1 LNTEL
6 FAGEMHERNGRQ
18 RRDAISHAC
27 AVIGKASMTQGERPR
42 LSGTNLE
49 RAADHNQRVTLQ
61 AIRVGGSLTRVDL
74 ARITGLTA
82 PAIAN
87 ITRRLTEDGLI
98 EEAGQRRGGRGQ
110 PPTNLR
116 VRRDACYSVGINI
129 DRDHVTLVLVD
140 FAGQVLARKSIEVHF
155 ALPDQVRSLY
165 RRSIKSMLRRA
176 GVDSAKLVG
185 LGVAMPDDLGSV
197 SLPGRPA
204 GYAAWEGLDV
214 AGLFAEPL
222 PLQVFVENDAAAAA
236 LGEMQLGLGQRYNSF
251 FYVLISAGLGGGF
264 VLDGNYVR
272 GANGRSGELGFMRAS
287 LAAKQEQVQK
297 LVSLSGLAEYLAGSG
312 LDVAALRDEA
322 PPPDFVRCLDEWIE
336 QAASRLCT
344 PLDAINCLINPSV
357 VLIGGR
363 LPRQIVERLA
373 NRLNAIIGDSTDAP
387 SIARVERA
395 ALSEDAPAVGAA
407 ILPFSHFLLPR
418 PGALWKASEPRA
430 GVKAEA

>member
-1 LNTEL
+1 
-6 FAGEMHERNGRQ
+6 
-18 RRDAISHAC
+18 
-27 AVIGKASMTQGERPR
+27 MTGGERPR

-87 ITRRLTEDGLI
+87 ITRRLTDDGLI

-129 DRDHVTLVLVD
+129 DRDHVTLVIVD
-140 FAGQVLARKSIEVHF
+140 FAGEVLARKSIEIDF
-155 ALPDQVRSLY
+155 ALPDDVRALY
-165 RRSIKSMLRRA
+165 RKSIKPMLRA
-176 GVDSAKLVG
+176 AKVDSAKLVG

-204 GYAAWEGLDV
+204 GYSAWEGLDV
-214 AGLFAEPL
+214 GTLFAEPL

-272 GANGRSGELGFMRAS
+272 GANGRSGELGFMLAS
-287 LAAKQEQVQK
+287 DEAGRREQVQK
-297 LVSLSGLAEYLAGSG
+297 RVSLSGLAEHLGSHG
-312 LDVAALRDEA
+312 FALAALREDDPSPEFA
-322 PPPDFVRCLDEWIE
+322 RCLEDWIG
-336 QAASRLCT
+336 QAARRLCT

-363 LPRQIVERLA
+363 LPRQVVERLA
-373 NRLNAIIGDSTDAP
+373 DRLNAIIGDATEAP

-407 ILPFSHFLLPR
+407 ILPFSHFLLPK
-418 PGALWKASEPRA
+418 PGALWKAAAPTSA
-430 GVKAEA
+430 L

>member
-1 LNTEL
+1 
-6 FAGEMHERNGRQ
+6 M
-18 RRDAISHAC
+18 S
-27 AVIGKASMTQGERPR
+27 QGERPR

-140 FAGQVLARKSIEVHF
+140 FAGQVLARKSVEVDF

-165 RRSIKSMLRRA
+165 RRSIRSMLRRA

-214 AGLFAEPL
+214 AALFAEPL

-251 FYVLISAGLGGGF
+251 FYILISSGLGGGF

-272 GANGRSGELGFMRAS
+272 GANGRSGELGFM
-287 LAAKQEQVQK
+287 LAPNQAGAREQVQT
-297 LVSLSGLAEYLAGSG
+297 LVSLSGLAAYLASHGFG
-312 LDVAALRDEA
+312 LTALRDDA
-322 PPPDFVRCLDEWIE
+322 PPAAFTACVNDWIE
-336 QAASRLCT
+336 QAAQRLCT

-373 NRLNAIIGDSTDAP
+373 QRLNAIIGDATDAP

-407 ILPFSHFLLPR
+407 ILPFSHFLLPK
-418 PGALWKASEPRA
+418 PGALWKASGPDA
-430 GVKAEA
+430 GMVAED

>member
-1 LNTEL
+1 
-6 FAGEMHERNGRQ
+6 
-18 RRDAISHAC
+18 
-27 AVIGKASMTQGERPR
+27 MTRGERPR

-87 ITRRLTEDGLI
+87 ITRRLLDDGLI

-110 PPTNLR
+110 PPTNLK
-116 VRRDACYSVGINI
+116 VRPDACYSVGINI
-129 DRDHVTLVLVD
+129 DRDHVTMVLVD
-140 FAGQVLARKSIEVHF
+140 FSGHVLARKSAEIDF
-155 ALPDQVRSLY
+155 ALPDEVRALY
-165 RRSIKSMLRRA
+165 RKSIKPMLRSA
-176 GVDSAKLVG
+176 KVDAAKLVG

-204 GYAAWEGLDV
+204 GYAAWDGLDV

-222 PLQVFVENDAAAAA
+222 PLRVFVENDAAAAA

-251 FYVLISAGLGGGF
+251 FYVLISSGLGGGF
-264 VLDGNYVR
+264 VFDGNYVR
-272 GANGRSGELGFMRAS
+272 GANGRSGELGFMLAS
-287 LAAKQEQVQK
+287 DEAGHREQVQT
-297 LVSLSGLAEYLAGSG
+297 LVSLSGLAQYLAGNG
-312 LDVAALRDEA
+312 FALATLRDPEPSA
-322 PPPDFVRCLDEWIE
+322 AFARCLDDWIG
-336 QAASRLCT
+336 QAARRLCT

-363 LPRQIVERLA
+363 LPREVVERLA
-373 NRLNAIIGDSTDAP
+373 DRLNAVIADASNAP

-407 ILPFSHFLLPR
+407 ILPFSHFLLPK
-418 PGALWKASEPRA
+418 PGALWKASGPNASVFGEDWRQLST
-430 GVKAEA
+430 V

>member
-1 LNTEL
+1 
-6 FAGEMHERNGRQ
+6 
-18 RRDAISHAC
+18 
-27 AVIGKASMTQGERPR
+27 MTQGERPR

-87 ITRRLTEDGLI
+87 ITRRLVDDGLI

-116 VRRDACYSVGINI
+116 VRRDACYSIGINI

-140 FAGQVLARKSIEVHF
+140 FAGQVLARKSVEVDF
-155 ALPDQVRSLY
+155 ALPDQVQSLY

-176 GVDSAKLVG
+176 DVDGAKLVG

-204 GYAAWEGLDV
+204 GYAAWEELDV

-287 LAAKQEQVQK
+287 LADGRQEQVQK
-297 LVSLSGLAEYLAGSG
+297 LVSLSGLTEYLADRGFG
-312 LDVAALRDEA
+312 VAALRDEA
-322 PPPDFVRCLDEWIE
+322 LPPDFVRCLDAWIE
-336 QAASRLCT
+336 QAASQLCT

-373 NRLNAIIGDSTDAP
+373 DQLNAIIGRSTDAP
-387 SIARVERA
+387 SIAKVERA

-407 ILPFSHFLLPR
+407 ILPFSHFLLPK
-418 PGALWKASEPRA
+418 PGALWKASGPD
-430 GVKAEA
+430 AELIGEA